1 MGDRRDDGVVTT
13 SPRLGVCFPREL
25 EPALV
30 VEFAR
35 RLDAGGVDELW
46 VIEDCFYTAG
56 ITLAA
61 TALAHSE
68 TLTVGIGIL
77 PAVTRNV
84 STTAMEVA
92 TMARLAPGRIVA
104 GIGHGVRSWME
115 QIGARPESPVGA
127 LTEVVTALRRLL
139 AGESVTMA
147 GDYVELHDVRLDVV
161 PSPPPPVLAGVRRPK
176 SLAAA
181 GRCADGIILTEL
193 TGPSAVRDSLAT
205 ANPAGRFDTVVYTAV
220 SIDDDRHE
228 ARRAV
233 APFIAETLASG
244 GNFGLQS
251 APFHDELLALVDRHG
266 VDGVATAPDD
276 WWIELGAIGTPD
288 DVEAHVEALGAAGA
302 TTVAF
307 FPPPVAD
314 AALTQLDRVI
324 NDVVC
329 RLAT

>member
-1 MGDRRDDGVVTT
+1 MTT

-25 EPALV
+25 EPGLV
-30 VEFAR
+30 VEFAN
-35 RLDAGGVDELW
+35 RLEAGGVDELW

-68 TLTVGIGIL
+68 TLAVGIGIL

-92 TMARLAPGRIVA
+92 TLARLAPGRITA
-104 GIGHGVRSWME
+104 GVGHGVRAWME

-127 LTEVVTALRRLL
+127 LTEVLTALRGLL
-139 AGESVTMA
+139 AGETVTMT
-147 GDYVELHDVRLDVV
+147 GDYVELHDVRLEVA

-181 GRCADGIILTEL
+181 GQCADGVILTEL
-193 TGPSAVRDSLAT
+193 TGPTAVRDSLAT
-205 ANPAGRFDTVVYTAV
+205 AAPTGPFQAVVYTAV
-220 SIDDDRHE
+220 SIDDDRRA
-228 ARRAV
+228 ARRAI
-233 APFIAETLASG
+233 APFIAENVAHGL
-244 GNFGLQS
+244 NFGLSS
-251 APFHDELLALVDRHG
+251 APFHDELVALIDRDG
-266 VDGVATAPDD
+266 VDGVADAPDE

-288 DVEAHVEALGAAGA
+288 DVAAHVQALANAGA
-302 TTVAF
+302 TTVSF
-307 FPPPVAD
+307 FPPTVAD
-314 AALTQLDRVI
+314 DALDQLDHVV

-329 RLAT
+329 RLAA